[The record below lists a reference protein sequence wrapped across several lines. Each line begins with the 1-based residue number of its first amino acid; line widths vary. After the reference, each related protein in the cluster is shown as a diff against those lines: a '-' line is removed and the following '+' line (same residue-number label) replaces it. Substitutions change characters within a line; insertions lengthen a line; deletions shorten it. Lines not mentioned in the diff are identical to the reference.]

1 MMRAALLGLML
12 TIAAGPAA
20 AGAWPRAEGEA
31 FVSLGSTL
39 APEGEMLVTG
49 TGSLRSYTSVYAEY
63 GLTPKWTI
71 GLDAGFGQGD
81 GDRTTAALVFARYPL
96 WQTDSGHHVAAELG
110 IGYIDE
116 QVDTPNITAIMDED
130 PEQQFRI
137 RPGLSWGKGFESRW
151 GGGWMGIESSLE
163 WRAPTGELAFK
174 TDLTAGLK
182 PSDRWMGILQLQY
195 GNYPDSDPVLRLV
208 PSVVRKFG
216 SRTHLQLGIMAPL
229 VGDDTPGIKFAT
241 WITF

>member
-1 MMRAALLGLML
+1 MPSSWRSCTTEVEREDWDLTWNAALE
-12 TIAAGPAA
+12 AG
-20 AGAWPRAEGEA
+20 GVR
-31 FVSLGSTL
+31 
-39 APEGEMLVTG
+39 
-49 TGSLRSYTSVYAEY
+49 R
-63 GLTPKWTI
+63 
-71 GLDAGFGQGD
+71 
-81 GDRTTAALVFARYPL
+81 FA
-96 WQTDSGHHVAAELG
+96 Q
-110 IGYIDE
+110 
-116 QVDTPNITAIMDED
+116 AIMDED

-163 WRAPTGELAFK
+163 WRAPTGEMAFK

-182 PSDRWMGILQLQY
+182 PTDRWMGILQVQY